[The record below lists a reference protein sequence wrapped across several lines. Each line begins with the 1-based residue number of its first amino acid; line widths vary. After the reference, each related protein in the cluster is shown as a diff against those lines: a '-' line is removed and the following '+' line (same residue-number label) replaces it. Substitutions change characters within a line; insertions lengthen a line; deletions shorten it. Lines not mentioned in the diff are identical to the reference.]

1 MRPSAVYRVLLQL
14 QRVISLRRTTQVPR
28 RVEVWKFDIQLRC
41 VLAHRAPAYG
51 AQHGCEGRM
60 CRHRSLYYQFQN
72 ALASELAFFF
82 YSGLS
87 DGHTIRV
94 SVERE
99 GDCSSGGQKK
109 TFIFINISGRKPSHL
124 GQRQQEDPEDRR
136 ASSVER
142 DRREDLTRNRQSPA
156 QFRLGIT

>member
-60 CRHRSLYYQFQN
+60 CRHRSLYCQFQN
-72 ALASELAFFF
+72 ALASELAFFLF
-82 YSGLS
+82 YSGLQIFLAS
-87 DGHTIRV
+87 PQFAFQS
-94 SVERE
+94 SVKAIAAAAGRRRRSFSLIFLGGSPPILDKDNRRIPKTE
-99 GDCSSGGQKK
+99 G
-109 TFIFINISGRKPSHL
+109 
-124 GQRQQEDPEDRR
+124 RR
-136 ASSVER
+136 ASRGIDER
-142 DRREDLTRNRQSPA
+142 
-156 QFRLGIT
+156 I